1 MAGAPACVPQPTA
14 LAAARQVG
22 CCGPEAAAAWHW
34 SLPSADRVNVLR
46 HDLPPTNRRA
56 AALHASAFGAGPPT
70 APDNVAARRRRV
82 AAMRL
87 ALFDLDHTLLSGDSD
102 VLWCEFLLQ
111 MGLLDDSF
119 VERNRAMSEA
129 YTAGSVTPADYC
141 NFYASTL
148 AGHGESYWQPVR
160 ERFLAE
166 VIRPR
171 IPDDARALLQQH
183 RDAGHALVLTT
194 ATNRLVSALTAKD
207 LGVDHYLATDV
218 EMSEGVF
225 TGRTQ
230 GVLNMRTGKV
240 ERLRAW
246 LRELEQPGDVLR
258 QATFYTDSIN
268 DLPLLSVVRRPVVVD
283 PDPRLE
289 STALRKGWQ
298 VLRFRR

>member
-1 MAGAPACVPQPTA
+1 
-14 LAAARQVG
+14 
-22 CCGPEAAAAWHW
+22 
-34 SLPSADRVNVLR
+34 
-46 HDLPPTNRRA
+46 
-56 AALHASAFGAGPPT
+56 
-70 APDNVAARRRRV
+70 
-82 AAMRL
+82 MRL

-102 VLWCEFLLQ
+102 MLWCDFLIRL
-111 MGLLDDSF
+111 GLLDTSF
-119 VERNRAMSEA
+119 AERNQAMASA

-148 AGHGESYWQPVR
+148 AGHDEAYWEPIR

-171 IPDDARALLQQH
+171 IPGDARALLQQH
-183 RDAGHALVLTT
+183 RDAGHTLVLTT
-194 ATNRLVSALTAKD
+194 ATNRVVSALTATE
-207 LGVDHYLATDV
+207 LGVDHYLATEV
-218 EMSEGVF
+218 EVVDGRF
-225 TGRTQ
+225 TGRMQ
-230 GVLNMRTGKV
+230 GVPNMRTGKV
-240 ERLRAW
+240 ERLRDW
-246 LRELEQPGDVLR
+246 LRERGKPEGTLQ

>member
-1 MAGAPACVPQPTA
+1 
-14 LAAARQVG
+14 
-22 CCGPEAAAAWHW
+22 
-34 SLPSADRVNVLR
+34 
-46 HDLPPTNRRA
+46 
-56 AALHASAFGAGPPT
+56 
-70 APDNVAARRRRV
+70 
-82 AAMRL
+82 MRL

-102 VLWCEFLLQ
+102 VLWCEFLLRE
-111 MGLLDDSF
+111 GLLDASF
-119 VERNRAMSEA
+119 VERNQAMASA

-141 NFYASTL
+141 NFYAGTL
-148 AGHGESYWQPVR
+148 AGRSEENWRPFR

-171 IPDDARALLQQH
+171 IPGDARALLRQH
-183 RDAGHALVLTT
+183 RDAGHTLVLTT
-194 ATNRLVSALTAKD
+194 ATNRVVSALTAAD

-218 EMSEGVF
+218 EMAGGVF
-225 TGRTQ
+225 TGRTH

-240 ERLRAW
+240 DRLRDW
-246 LRELEQPGDVLR
+246 LQHQGQPESVLR

-298 VLRFRR
+298 VLRFNR